1 MVNNQSQD
9 KECLLDL
16 VVSPGWRLVCQWA
29 REHQEYLQTQVNL
42 KVRQCK
48 DREAGQE
55 LAKLDDCTYI
65 VDKVKSVVNELKM
78 DKEQNKKGDNDGD
91 LKQEAG

>member
-1 MVNNQSQD
+1 MVNNQPQD
-9 KECLLDL
+9 KDCLLDL

-42 KVRQCK
+42 KVRQCE

-55 LAKLDDCTYI
+55 LAKMDDCMFLI
-65 VDKVKSVVNELKM
+65 NKVKEEVKLLK
-78 DKEQNKKGDNDGD
+78 QKGDKDVD
-91 LKQEAG
+91 LKQKAG